1 MAQNIKGITEDG
13 IKYNLK
19 RLQESGLLCHV
30 VSAKGGHW
38 EVNDE

>member
-19 RLQESGLLCHV
+19 RLQKSGLLRHV
-30 VSAKGGHW
+30 DSAKGSHW
-38 EVNDE
+38 EVMNE